1 MIRMSA
7 SKSLLAN
14 EELIQF
20 ERREGEDNIEWV
32 RRALEC
38 TNLKDSIGVLLLGGR
53 STTDFRLR
61 AAQAHARADLNA
73 SYWSHLALI
82 EVNDQDPASSVVHE
96 ISLSPPA
103 GFGFPPVNNALQ
115 KNSLRTYAS
124 AQHYPNI
131 GVLRLPDTVKTE
143 SIKEGLRQF
152 ALQRPSLDA
161 VELLVAW
168 LAFAWGVGSTPNPLL
183 SGMGIPSAS
192 MVEAVIS
199 FAGFEL
205 TPGMP
210 SRSSCPEA
218 VWQSAKWW
226 HDYYKDQ
233 QKSPLTGCWWVGH
246 EY

>member
-7 SKSLLAN
+7 SKSESPN
-14 EELIQF
+14 EELVRF
-20 ERREGEDNIEWV
+20 ERHEGEDNVGWL
-32 RRALEC
+32 RRVLDC
-38 TNLKDSIGVLLLGGR
+38 TNLENHGAALLIGGR

-61 AAQAHARADLNA
+61 AAQAHARSDLNA
-73 SYWSHLALI
+73 SFWSHLALI
-82 EVNDQDPASSVVHE
+82 EVSERNLAASIVYE
-96 ISLSPPA
+96 ISLSPPK
-103 GFGFPPVNNALQ
+103 GFDYPPVTNALQ
-115 KNSLRTYAS
+115 KNKFKNYAS
-124 AQHYPNI
+124 AEQYPNI
-131 GVLRLPDTVKTE
+131 ALLRLPVE
-143 SIKEGLRQF
+143 QSLIKDGLNQF

-168 LAFAWGVGSTPNPLL
+168 LAFVWGVGSTPNPLL

-192 MVEAVIS
+192 MVEAVVS
-199 FAGFEL
+199 YAGFEL

-226 HDYYKDQ
+226 HNYYKDQ
-233 QKSPLTGCWWVGH
+233 QKNPLTGCWWVGQ

>member
-7 SKSLLAN
+7 SKSPSPN
-14 EELIQF
+14 EELVRF
-20 ERREGEDNIEWV
+20 ERHEGEDNVGWL
-32 RRALEC
+32 RRVLDC
-38 TNLKDSIGVLLLGGR
+38 TDLQDHGAALLLGGR

-61 AAQAHARADLNA
+61 AAQAHARSDLNA
-73 SYWSHLALI
+73 SFWSHLALL
-82 EVNDQDPASSVVHE
+82 EVSGQDPAASIVHE
-96 ISLSPPA
+96 ISLSPPN
-103 GFGFPPVNNALQ
+103 GFGYPPVSNALQ
-115 KNSLRTYAS
+115 STPFARYAS
-124 AQHYPNI
+124 VKDYPNI
-131 GVLRLPDTVKTE
+131 ALLRLPVAWEK
-143 SIKEGLRQF
+143 IQEGLKQF

-168 LAFAWGVGSTPNPLL
+168 LAFVWGVGSTPNPLL

-192 MVEAVIS
+192 MVEAVVS

-226 HDYYKDQ
+226 HEYYKKQD
-233 QKSPLTGCWWVGH
+233 KNPLTGCWYVGH